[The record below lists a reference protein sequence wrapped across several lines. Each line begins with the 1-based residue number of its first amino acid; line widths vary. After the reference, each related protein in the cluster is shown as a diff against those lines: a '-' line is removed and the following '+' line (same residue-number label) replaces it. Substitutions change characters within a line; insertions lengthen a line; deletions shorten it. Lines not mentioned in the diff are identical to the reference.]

1 MIDYKPSSFF
11 DVQYTVIQPE
21 SCPVVMIMIFEIK
34 KYCINMIT
42 GVLFV
47 NKQKKIC
54 MIKQIVLF

>member
-1 MIDYKPSSFF
+1 MNDYKPSSFF

-42 GVLFV
+42 DVFL
-47 NKQKKIC
+47 
-54 MIKQIVLF
+54 